1 MIPIGK
7 TIITINISYDIVI
20 NFIVNMRDIKVAE
33 YILHIGK
40 GLHFIYKNNL

>member
-1 MIPIGK
+1 
-7 TIITINISYDIVI
+7 
-20 NFIVNMRDIKVAE
+20 MRDIKVAE